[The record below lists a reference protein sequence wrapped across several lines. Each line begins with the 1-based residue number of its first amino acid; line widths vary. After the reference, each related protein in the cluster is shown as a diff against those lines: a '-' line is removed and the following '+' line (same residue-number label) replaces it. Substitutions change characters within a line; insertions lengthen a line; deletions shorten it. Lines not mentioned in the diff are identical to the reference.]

1 MRSKKDKKLGND
13 KLTGKDY
20 MDRPLLE
27 LQSHPDFSRHALNV
41 VAAVR
46 EMTTEELENLTIAR
60 GPHNG

>member
-1 MRSKKDKKLGND
+1 MGHD

-27 LQSHPDFSRHALNV
+27 LQSHPDYSAHALRV
-41 VAAVR
+41 VIAIR

-60 GPHNG
+60 GPH